1 MGKDDY
7 GLEDWKKLMTY
18 SIEHSVWNNGN
29 NDAEKAKVNAEW
41 RAQYKSFVEGIVRQ
55 YKGVLTT

>member
-1 MGKDDY
+1 MI
-7 GLEDWKKLMTY
+7 Y

-41 RAQYKSFVEGIVRQ
+41 KSQYKSFVEGVVRE
-55 YKGVLTT
+55 YKGVLTK